1 VFKQTLQIG
10 LQASIKATIDCVT
23 AFSETDFRPDM
34 AKIDVPTLVVHGD
47 DDQVVPLQYTGK
59 LAAEL
64 IRSAKLKVYPGA
76 PHATATT
83 HADQLN
89 ADLLELLK
97 SGK

>member
-1 VFKQTLQIG
+1 M
-10 LQASIKATIDCVT
+10 T

-34 AKIDVPTLVVHGD
+34 AKTDVPTLVVHGD
-47 DDQVVPLQYTGK
+47 DQAVPVQYTEK

-64 IRSAKLKVYPGA
+64 IKSAKLKVYPGA

-89 ADLLELLK
+89 ADLLEFL
-97 SGK
+97 S